1 MSFFTKCFS
10 SNTAKPVVKQIAK
23 SASTIGSNVGSTI
36 APNVGSTI
44 APNVGSTIAPTIA
57 PNAVSTVA
65 NGAPLPLT
73 IQCGDELN
81 LDHIQLNNISLKEFD
96 IVVNNKALEIA
107 NEKIKNYEESD
118 VFKQLVNTTVY
129 QKLKPDLEKYQKQIY
144 DHYQESI
151 DKKADKIAEAKYSAY
166 VNNFLKEKE
175 AEYNKK
181 IEIATITK
189 VEQYFDTLLLRTPK
203 KEDLK
208 KLNLMKNV
216 KLNKLILETS
226 YKIFTANYKGEKFIL
241 IDKLSYYDSD
251 VMKSDYI
258 KMVEALNSNG
268 YLIYEYS
275 EITYKNGNSYKKS
288 YLKISWDEKNNNS
301 IVKSCG

>member
-10 SNTAKPVVKQIAK
+10 SNTAKPVVKQVAK
-23 SASTIGSNVGSTI
+23 AVSTIGSNVGS
-36 APNVGSTI
+36 NVGSN
-44 APNVGSTIAPTIA
+44 NVGSNVAPTIGFSVGSNVA
-57 PNAVSTVA
+57 STIDS
-65 NGAPLPLT
+65 NGAPLSPT
-73 IQCGDELN
+73 IQCGNELN
-81 LDHIQLNNISLKEFD
+81 LDHIQLNNMSLKEFD
-96 IVVNNKALEIA
+96 IIVNNKALEIA

-118 VFKQLVNTTVY
+118 VFKQLVNTTVF

-181 IEIATITK
+181 IEIATISK
-189 VEQYFDTLLLRTPK
+189 VEQYFDTFLLRTPK
-203 KEDLK
+203 KTDLK

-241 IDKLSYYDSD
+241 IDKLSNYDSD

-258 KMVEALNSNG
+258 KMIEALSLDG
-268 YLIYEYS
+268 YLIYEHS